1 MPVNPY
7 QKYQQQSVMTMTQG
21 EMLTKLYNEIIKQF
35 SGAAMY
41 MREPEPNI
49 TEINR
54 ALQKGTGQPQKRP
67 QTDRGG
73 HSSGHRT
80 AGRFHSGGPQCEKTL
95 MFLAILPEFSGGMLF
110 CIAAQHAACF
120 TGMPLAAHLLKK
132 VRYCTAVHPPP
143 SSGGIRGCKSALS
156 MSACLGARGSLR
168 GVAP

>member
-54 ALQKGTGQPQKRP
+54 ALQKGQRILNHL
-67 QTDRGG
+67 R
-73 HSSGHRT
+73 
-80 AGRFHSGGPQCEKTL
+80 ATL
-95 MFLAILPEFSGGMLF
+95 DHQYKILAELDAFYDYFIRQ
-110 CIAAQHAACF
+110 AVQAN
-120 TGMPLAAHLLKK
+120 LKK
-132 VRYCTAVHPPP
+132 DPKLIEEVIPLVTELRDAF
-143 SSGGIRGCKSALS
+143 IQADRN
-156 MSACLGARGSLR
+156 ARKH
-168 GVAP
+168 

>member
-54 ALQKGTGQPQKRP
+54 ALQKGQI
-67 QTDRGG
+67 
-73 HSSGHRT
+73 
-80 AGRFHSGGPQCEKTL
+80 GR
-95 MFLAILPEFSGGMLF
+95 
-110 CIAAQHAACF
+110 
-120 TGMPLAAHLLKK
+120 AH
-132 VRYCTAVHPPP
+132 V
-143 SSGGIRGCKSALS
+143 
-156 MSACLGARGSLR
+156 
-168 GVAP
+168 